1 MTDAPKKISLVHVGC
16 FGWRLWTADDAD
28 DPTVEAVPYILAA
41 EHERMLAE
49 RATEIG
55 SWRMVAEMNGATAR
69 THCEQVAERDA
80 EIARLRNDC
89 RILLAQIAWLEE
101 CTGEGLEG
109 EDAALVAEI
118 AATVGDDNG

>member
-80 EIARLRNDC
+80 EIARLREALHELPTAGRGV
-89 RILLAQIAWLEE
+89 RIKHIKTARQDERAR
-101 CTGEGLEG
+101 
-109 EDAALVAEI
+109 AAL
-118 AATVGDDNG
+118 GDDNG